1 MTYLV
6 FHNFDFLCINHEL
19 SIFYV
24 AKRNELHIYPKLIE
38 KKNWAAAPLFCV
50 LSFRSAVRMR
60 KAFVSFPRRSWC

>member
-38 KKNWAAAPLFCV
+38 KKKLG
-50 LSFRSAVRMR
+50 RG
-60 KAFVSFPRRSWC
+60 AFILCFEFS